1 MIYQFLKSRLE
12 SVPALAEA
20 VYPTTVNID
29 DIEGAFVVYTYKDRT
44 PVADLSGDVHHYV
57 ETILLDFLG
66 EDYDELHELYHQ
78 AESALIVSN
87 LDTGNGEYIF
97 SVACASTEP
106 DGFNSENHLLRRTM
120 QVTIR
125 WCPV

>member
-12 SVPALAEA
+12 SVPALAGA

-29 DIEGAFVVYTYKDRT
+29 EIEGTFAVYTFKGRT
-44 PVADLSGDVHHYV
+44 PVSDLSGDVHHYV
-57 ETILLDFLG
+57 ESILLDFLG
-66 EDYDELHELYHQ
+66 DSYDELHELYYQ
-78 AESALIVSN
+78 AEAAFAVSN

-97 SVACASTEP
+97 SVACANAEQDS
-106 DGFNSENHLLRRTM
+106 FNPGTHLLRRTM
-120 QVTIR
+120 QVTIL

>member
-1 MIYQFLKSRLE
+1 MIYQFLLSRLE
-12 SVPALAEA
+12 TVPALVGA

-29 DIEGAFVVYTYKDRT
+29 DIEGSFAVYTYKDRT
-44 PVADLSGDVHHYV
+44 PVADLSGNVHHYV
-57 ETILLDFLG
+57 ENILLDFLG
-66 EDYDELHELYHQ
+66 ESYDELHEIYHR
-78 AESALIVSN
+78 AEAALAVSN

-97 SVACASTEP
+97 SASCASVEP
-106 DGFNSENHLLRRTM
+106 DKFSLDTHLMRRTM

>member
-12 SVPALAEA
+12 SVPVLTGA

-29 DIEGAFVVYTYKDRT
+29 EIEGTFAVYTFKNRT
-44 PVADLSGDVHHYV
+44 PVSDLSGEVHHYV

-66 EDYDELHELYHQ
+66 DSYDELHELYYL
-78 AESALIVSN
+78 AEAALAASN

-97 SVACASTEP
+97 SVVCANVEQDS
-106 DGFNSENHLLRRTM
+106 FNPETHLLRRTM
-120 QVTIR
+120 QVTIL